1 MNDYIPMNY
10 SPDYI
15 MHSGT
20 RGMHW
25 GIRLY
30 QNLDGSL
37 TALGKARRRMALGK
51 KGKQAFDSK
60 MKKAHEEEVENTKKK
75 LAKMNGDKTEEKK
88 ASTPEETEARRKQ
101 LLNSTDA
108 NELYRNRQ
116 LLTTNEITER
126 LNRINAEA
134 NLKSKADSQVQIQN
148 KKTALDRLDKVNT
161 IANKIADYSNTLKKF
176 GIDVPKLVKQ
186 SYTDARSDVEHD
198 WERGTTAKIRNKLN
212 TSNDPKFLADNI
224 NRMNA
229 AQLSAASSRI
239 ETIGKILKA
248 ANGEGGGKNKNN
260 NNNADAVSKK
270 DIEEIRNNMNELL
283 KAIQRQSGYSDGE

>member
-1 MNDYIPMNY
+1 MNDYIPVNY

-15 MHSGT
+15 MHHGT
-20 RGMHW
+20 KGQKW
-25 GIRLY
+25 GVRLY

-37 TALGKARRRMALGK
+37 TALGKARRGIAIGK
-51 KGKQAFDSK
+51 RGKAAFDSK

-88 ASTPEETEARRKQ
+88 ASTPEETEAIRKQ

-108 NELYRNRQ
+108 NELYRNRH

-161 IANKIADYSNTLKKF
+161 IVNKIADYSNTLKKF

-212 TSNDPKFLADNI
+212 TSNDVKFLADNV

-229 AQLSAASSRI
+229 AQLSAASSRV
-239 ETIGKILKA
+239 EAIGKILKA
-248 ANGEGGGKNKNN
+248 ANGESGKNK

-270 DIEEIRNNMNELL
+270 DLEEIRNNMNELL